1 MFFPLLIAYKTM
13 VRKEIAR
20 FFRVWIQVF
29 LPNLVTTALYL
40 IIFGRVIGN
49 HLGLVDGVPYSLFIA
64 PGLIMLAMINAA
76 FSGSAFS
83 LFSAKFQNTF
93 DEVLVAPLPTS
104 LILSA
109 YLTVGIIRGFIA
121 AGLVGLV
128 VSCFIPFSVHAWLL
142 SIVIVALSSALF
154 SALGLINA
162 IYAKNFEQISMIPSF
177 VLTPLTYLGG
187 VFYSISALPPL
198 WQQLSHMNPIYYIIS
213 SFRYSL
219 LNISN
224 HSVSLYLSILTL
236 LTCILVLIAHYLF
249 HSRFGVKD

>member
-1 MFFPLLIAYKTM
+1 MSLPLFIAYKTM
-13 VRKEIAR
+13 VRKEVAR
-20 FFRVWIQVF
+20 FFRVWVQVF
-29 LPNLVTTALYL
+29 LPNLITTALYL
-40 IIFGRVIGN
+40 IIFGRVIGH
-49 HLGLVDGVPYSLFIA
+49 HLGLLDGVPYPLFIA

-93 DEVLVAPLPTS
+93 DEVLVAPVPTS
-104 LILSA
+104 LILAA
-109 YLTVGIIRGFIA
+109 YITVGVIRGFIA

-128 VSCFIPFSVHAWLL
+128 VSFFIHLPVHSWALSLL
-142 SIVIVALSSALF
+142 IVALSSALF

-162 IYAKNFEQISMIPSF
+162 IYAKNFEQVSMIPSF

-187 VFYSISALPPL
+187 VFYTISSLNPT

-224 HSVSLYLSILTL
+224 HSLSLYLTILTV
-236 LTCILVLIAHYLF
+236 LTCLLLLLAHYLF
-249 HSRFGVKD
+249 HSRFGVKG